1 MSTNE
6 HKDLWTTGLAEYA
19 LLRPNQEAGVIDYT
33 IVHKKTRTALI
44 IEDEDDAA
52 EVVQKMLEAGVEV
65 WDTLPPQTM

>member
-1 MSTNE
+1 M
-6 HKDLWTTGLAEYA
+6 
-19 LLRPNQEAGVIDYT
+19 IDYT